1 MAGGGIVAFQEGGM
15 PRSDAE
21 SIAYDML
28 AIERQMRKPDKTEE
42 ELKQLD
48 TRRMEL
54 SARMAND
61 PTGNLRADVYKTMD
75 VIRAGGADRLHL
87 NNTIQQM
94 PIGGFTAKLINYLRD
109 GGYKPEDKE
118 DDAFVGPTKD
128 MLKGMYG
135 GGEVK
140 SYQTGDLVEKMEE
153 EVSSASTEIVG
164 TDGQGNPIRRRD
176 LSRIT
181 AEPGS
186 NQSEYY
192 NPRTNY
198 TVRNIP
204 TEKRTPAGP
213 SDPVAGVAALLES
226 MRDNREEISPEELE
240 RRKKIKAEL
249 EARLRREQEERE
261 REARI
266 VRDPETGEI
275 IEDPRA
281 WRDAKMAE
289 RAEVNRER
297 SRRFEELFGGE
308 RPPIEYGPGTSPA
321 ARIYNRL
328 VDRTET
334 DFSDPRS
341 AGESVRNIFS
351 AVGDIPSEMGREIA
365 ESDLGQFTAGLFNM
379 GQGEEET
386 EVPVQDAVDRLEE
399 TQTSSDETPE
409 AIFAAQDKV
418 AQDYRAAM
426 VEAENVAR
434 QAEQIEDPEK
444 KQNFIMRG
452 LSAIGSIFDLPD
464 EKFDQLMAWGTG
476 AASGTSIAE
485 SLRLAGQNAGA
496 TRLRQQ
502 ARRDALEKQ
511 RRAEETQKS
520 QFEATLAA
528 DYAKMGLDRAIA
540 EINASSRTQ
549 LTEADVIAGIADQ
562 AEQLRTAEQL
572 SGNIRRSIATER
584 GIDEDEVTQ
593 AQINSAILQQAR
605 DTYLGFFKV
614 FGKTGELVQPSASEE
629 QDPQLAADMAKYGV
643 VE

>member
-1 MAGGGIVAFQEGGM
+1 
-15 PRSDAE
+15 
-21 SIAYDML
+21 ML
-28 AIERQMRKPDKTEE
+28 AIRRQMKDTSKSEE
-42 ELKQLD
+42 ELRQLQ
-48 TRRMEL
+48 TRLNEL
-54 SARMAND
+54 NTRMARD
-61 PTGNLRADVYKTMD
+61 TTGNLRANVYQTMD
-75 VIRAGGADRLHL
+75 RIQSSGADQQAL
-87 NNTIQQM
+87 NNAIQSA

-186 NQSEYY
+186 KQSEYY